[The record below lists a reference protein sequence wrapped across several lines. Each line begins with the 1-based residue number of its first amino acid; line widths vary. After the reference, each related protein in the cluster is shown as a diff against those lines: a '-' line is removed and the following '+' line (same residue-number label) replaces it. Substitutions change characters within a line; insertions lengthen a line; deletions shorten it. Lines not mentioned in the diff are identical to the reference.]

1 MASLIQ
7 LVKSKKQFSQF
18 FSTFIGI
25 SPAVALSEG
34 KLFTT
39 FLTVASET
47 HWKENFLFSLNL
59 CLIFITLAWLEKL
72 LVIFCTLPHE
82 TFEWSGQSN
91 SSKKS
96 VTDSKYELK
105 VFKIPLL

>member
-1 MASLIQ
+1 MLLSDSFKESGNLLFLMASLIQ

-18 FSTFIGI
+18 TGI

-47 HWKENFLFSLNL
+47 HWKENFLFNLNL
-59 CLIFITLAWLEKL
+59 CLILIIL
-72 LVIFCTLPHE
+72 
-82 TFEWSGQSN
+82 G
-91 SSKKS
+91 
-96 VTDSKYELK
+96 
-105 VFKIPLL
+105 

>member
-1 MASLIQ
+1 MASLIKF
-7 LVKSKKQFSQF
+7 VKSKKQFSQF
-18 FSTFIGI
+18 FSTFTGI

-59 CLIFITLAWLEKL
+59 CLILIML
-72 LVIFCTLPHE
+72 
-82 TFEWSGQSN
+82 G
-91 SSKKS
+91 
-96 VTDSKYELK
+96 
-105 VFKIPLL
+105 